1 MTGDEF
7 LTLADAML
15 HESQGR
21 SEAICRTAISRAYY
35 GAFHLSLAFLQQLG
49 VAVGK
54 DHGDIWRCLASSQ
67 VVVAKQAATRLA
79 MLHEDRTLADYKLD
93 SPKPKSFAY
102 ARDCVDRGLYIQ
114 RLMDTCHQE
123 PARSQIKVGIEAHR
137 KSLGPR
143 GSI

>member
-7 LTLADAML
+7 LTLADAIL

-35 GAFHLSLAFLQQLG
+35 GAFHLSLAFLQRLG

-67 VVVAKQAATRLA
+67 VAVAKQAATRLA
-79 MLHEDRTLADYKLD
+79 MLHEDRTAADYRLD
-93 SPKPKSFAY
+93 SPKPKNFEY

-114 RLMDTCHQE
+114 RLMETCGQE
-123 PARSQIKVGIEAHR
+123 PARSQIKAGIESNRQRAG
-137 KSLGPR
+137 LR
-143 GSI
+143 GSS

>member
-15 HESQGR
+15 HESQAR

-35 GAFHLSLAFLQQLG
+35 GAFHLSQALLHQPG

-67 VVVAKQAATRLA
+67 VVVAKQVATRLA
-79 MLHEDRTLADYKLD
+79 MLHEDRTVADYKLD
-93 SPKPKSFAY
+93 SPKPKSFDY
-102 ARDCVDRGLYIQ
+102 ARDCVNRGLYLQ
-114 RLMDTCHQE
+114 RLIDLCSQE
-123 PARSQIKVGIEAHR
+123 PARSQIKAGVEAHR
-137 KSLGPR
+137 NSLGSR
-143 GSI
+143 GT